1 MHIRRS
7 ELRAA
12 IACALLA
19 AALSGCAYN
28 VAYNPGYV
36 AAARRPA
43 AQVAEGRVL
52 VLTERADDAY
62 VYTGN
67 PTSFTGSAT
76 TLTIPLGEI
85 TRRIAV
91 TVYGDVFKG
100 GAEAS
105 NELGEA
111 GRYTLVIHPKLVNYS
126 YEYNQL
132 KNIGFAITPTVRVS
146 IKVALL
152 GADGKPAWEKIYES
166 GDVEG
171 ESYMISGSPEE
182 EIDKTTHK
190 AIYDLL
196 VRSTADVLPRVAKTA
211 MRSTAR

>member
-1 MHIRRS
+1 MKAGIRKSR
-7 ELRAA
+7 LLL
-12 IACALLA
+12 CCTVLA

-43 AQVAEGRVL
+43 AQVVEGRVL

-62 VYTGN
+62 VYTGH
-67 PTSFTGSAT
+67 PTSLTGSAT

-85 TRRIAV
+85 TRRIALA
-91 TVYGDVFKG
+91 VYGDMFKG

-105 NELGEA
+105 NTLEDPA
-111 GRYTLVIHPKLVNYS
+111 RYALVIHPKLVNYT

-146 IKVALL
+146 IKVALC
-152 GADGKPAWEKIYES
+152 GADGKPVWEKIYAS

-171 ESYMISGSPEE
+171 ETYMISGSPEE
-182 EIDKTTHK
+182 TIDETTHK

-196 VRSTADVLPRVAKTA
+196 VRSTTDVLPRVAKTA
-211 MRSTAR
+211 ARTSAR